1 MRRSVLKL
9 LEDIRVAATSI
20 QDYIQGIAE
29 TDYLENK
36 LIRRAV
42 EREFE
47 IIGEALRRLSSSHPD
62 VGVQITEMGQIISFR
77 YVFDNGFDAVVVQ
90 GVWVAVST
98 DVRKLLAEV
107 EALIEEEKARH

>member
-1 MRRSVLKL
+1 MRRNVLKL

-20 QDYIQGIAE
+20 REYTQGLAE
-29 TDYLENK
+29 ADYLENK

-62 VGVQITEMGQIISFR
+62 VSAQVTEIAQIIGFR
-77 YVFDNGFDAVVVQ
+77 NVLAHGYDAVADQ
-90 GVWVAVST
+90 RVWQAVT
-98 DVRKLLAEV
+98 TEVPVLLAEV
-107 EALIEEEKARH
+107 QTLMEEEQARQ

>member
-20 QDYIQGIAE
+20 QEYTQGFAE
-29 TDYLENK
+29 PDYLENK
-36 LIRRAV
+36 PIRRAV

-62 VGVQITEMGQIISFR
+62 VSTRITEIAQIISFR
-77 YVFDNGFDAVVVQ
+77 NVLAHGYDAVADQRVWQAVTS
-90 GVWVAVST
+90 GVPI
-98 DVRKLLAEV
+98 LLAEV
-107 EALIEEEKARH
+107 QALMAEDQAR

>member
-20 QDYIQGIAE
+20 QDYTQAIAE

-47 IIGEALRRLSSSHPD
+47 IIGEALGRLEPPRD
-62 VGVQITEMGQIISFR
+62 FLG
-77 YVFDNGFDAVVVQ
+77 GFL
-90 GVWVAVST
+90 S
-98 DVRKLLAEV
+98 
-107 EALIEEEKARH
+107 

>member
-20 QDYIQGIAE
+20 QDYTQAIAE

-77 YVFDNGFDAVVVQ
+77 NVLVHGYDAVVDQ
-90 GVWVAVST
+90 RVWQAVT
-98 DVRKLLAEV
+98 TEVPNLLAEV
-107 EALIEEEKARH
+107 QALIEEEKARK